1 MLYKLYFGITLTW
14 RKIKWDSM
22 TDFKAFLLFFLCLFL
37 NIIEI
42 LMFISIS
49 SIIPFHKK
57 MNILLPKEIDYLI
70 VIGIFIILYFVF
82 YKRREK
88 IFINYE
94 NMSQSKMLI
103 VQLLTWIYIITT
115 FIVFYYIVKEYR

>member
-1 MLYKLYFGITLTW
+1 
-14 RKIKWDSM
+14 
-22 TDFKAFLLFFLCLFL
+22 
-37 NIIEI
+37 
-42 LMFISIS
+42 
-49 SIIPFHKK
+49 